1 MPKIALVTDST
12 SYIPPELVQRYQ
24 ITVAPLVLIWGSEA
38 FEDGVDI
45 QPAEFYARLKTASV
59 MPTTSQ
65 VTIPKFSEIFQQ
77 LLAQD
82 YQVLAMLISE
92 KLSGTINSAV
102 QAKSLLPDGA
112 PVEIFDSQATAMAL
126 GFQVLAV
133 ARAIEQGASM
143 IEALKVAEQAR
154 QSTGVVFSVNTLEFL
169 HRGGRI
175 GSGARFLG
183 TALNFKPILELRD
196 GKVEAVE
203 RVRTRSKSLN
213 RLIELVEEKTRG
225 QKPLRLAS
233 LNANVPEE
241 AHAVL
246 EEAATRL
253 GAIEKIEAELSP
265 AIGTHAG
272 PGTVALCYM
281 AGM

>member
-1 MPKIALVTDST
+1 MSKIALVTDST
-12 SYIPPELVQRYQ
+12 SYIPPELIQRYQ

-45 QPAEFYARLKTASV
+45 QPSEFYARLKTASV

-102 QAKSLLPDGA
+102 QAKSLLPDDA

-154 QSTGVVFSVNTLEFL
+154 QSTGVVFSVDTLEFL

-183 TALNFKPILELRD
+183 TALNLKPILELRD

-213 RLIELVEEKTRG
+213 RLIELVEEKTG
-225 QKPLRLAS
+225 GHKPLHLAS

-241 AHAVL
+241 AHALL
-246 EEAATRL
+246 EEAAARL

>member
-1 MPKIALVTDST
+1 MSKIALVTDST

-45 QPAEFYARLKTASV
+45 QPAEFYARLKTATV

-65 VTIPKFSEIFQQ
+65 VTIPKFSEIFKQ

-112 PVEIFDSQATAMAL
+112 PVEIFDSQSTAMAL

-133 ARAIEQGASM
+133 ARAIEGGANMSA
-143 IEALKVAEQAR
+143 ALKVAEQAR
-154 QSTGVVFSVNTLEFL
+154 QSTGIVFAVDTLEFL

-175 GSGARFLG
+175 GSGSRFLG
-183 TALNFKPILELRD
+183 TALNIKPILELRD
-196 GKVEAVE
+196 GKVEALE
-203 RVRTRSKSLN
+203 RVRTRAKSLN
-213 RLIELVEEKTRG
+213 RLVELVQEKAGGRT
-225 QKPLRLAS
+225 PLRLAS
-233 LNANVPEE
+233 LNANIPAE
-241 AHAVL
+241 AHDLLGEAV
-246 EEAATRL
+246 ARL

-265 AIGTHAG
+265 VIGTHAG
-272 PGTVALCYM
+272 PGTIALCYM